1 MVVAGL
7 LQDRAALGQDLG
19 LTLHLVA
26 HSGGDAAE
34 GVHVLRLGARTQ
46 GRLGRRAQR
55 HVDVGAHVAA
65 LHAGLGHVQ
74 GAENVAQGLHVCGG
88 HLGRALAG
96 TLDRTGHDLH
106 EGNARTVVIHERVIR
121 ALDATV
127 CATDV
132 RVLTRVLL
140 HVRALNL
147 HAEHGAVLELDVH
160 VAVVSDRLVGLG
172 GLEGLRQVRV
182 EVVLTRE
189 TAVLRDLAVQGQAD
203 LDRVLDGLVVDDRQ
217 GAGQTQRHGGHEGVR
232 VAAKRVGGRVEHLGL
247 GAQLDVHLNAENR
260 VEAACR
266 LVVIHELSHHFSSQL
281 AAGH

>member
-1 MVVAGL
+1 MVVTCL
-7 LQDRAALGQDLG
+7 LQDRATLGQDLS
-19 LTLHLVA
+19 LALHLVA
-26 HSGGDAAE
+26 HGRGDSAE

-46 GRLGRRAQR
+46 RGVGRRAQR
-55 HVDVGAHVAA
+55 HVDVGARVAA
-65 LHAGLGHVQ
+65 LHTGLGHVE
-74 GAENVAQGLHVCGG
+74 GTENVAQGLHVGGG
-88 HLGRALAG
+88 HLGRTLAG
-96 TLDRTGHDLH
+96 TLDRAGHDLH
-106 EGNARTVVIHERVIR
+106 ERHARTVVVHERVVR
-121 ALDATV
+121 ALDTTV
-127 CATDV
+127 RATDV
-132 RVLTRVLL
+132 RVLARVLL

-147 HAEHGAVLELDVH
+147 HAEHRAVLELDVH

-189 TAVLRDLAVQGQAD
+189 TAVLSDLAVQRQAD
-203 LDRVLDGLVVDDRQ
+203 LDRILDGLVVDDRQ
-217 GAGQTQRHGGHEGVR
+217 RAGQTQRHGGHKGVR

-260 VEAACR
+260 VEAARR

>member
-7 LQDRAALGQDLG
+7 LQDRASLGQDLG

-26 HSGGDAAE
+26 HGGGDAAE
-34 GVHVLRLGARTQ
+34 GVHVLRLGASAQ
-46 GRLGRRAQR
+46 GRVRRRAQR

-65 LHAGLGHVQ
+65 LHAGLGHVE
-74 GAENVAQGLHVCGG
+74 GAEDVAQGLHVGGG
-88 HLGRALAG
+88 HLGCALAG
-96 TLDRTGHDLH
+96 ALDRAGHDLH
-106 EGNARTVVIHERVIR
+106 ERHARTVVVHERVVR
-121 ALDATV
+121 ALDAPV
-127 CATDV
+127 GATDV
-132 RVLTRVLL
+132 RVLARVLL
-140 HVRALNL
+140 HVRALDL

-160 VAVVSDRLVGLG
+160 VAVVRDRLVGLG

-182 EVVLTRE
+182 EVVLARE

-203 LDRVLDGLVVDDRQ
+203 LDGVLDGLVVDDRQ
-217 GAGQTQRHGGHEGVR
+217 GAGQAQRHGGHVGVR
-232 VAAKRVGGRVEHLGL
+232 VTTKGVGGGVEHLGC

-260 VEAACR
+260 VKAAGR